1 MRNVS
6 DADWRRRNSN
16 KLQTASDRSS
26 TRTVITYGTFD
37 LFHVGHLRI
46 LERARAL
53 GDRLIVAVSTDEFN
67 AIKGKASV
75 IPFES
80 RAEIVA
86 GLACVDEVV
95 PEERW
100 DQKVADIQRW
110 AVDTFVMGCDWQ
122 GKFDHLAEFCEVV
135 YLGRTDGIS
144 STLIKTAMGE
154 KRSLASS
161 VACVF

>member
-1 MRNVS
+1 MRNLN
-6 DADWRRRNSN
+6 DRRLDSRNLRDVES
-16 KLQTASDRSS
+16 AAARSCV
-26 TRTVITYGTFD
+26 RTVITYGTFD

-53 GDRLIVAVSTDEFN
+53 GDRLVVAVSTDEFN

-95 PEERW
+95 PEKHW

-110 AVDTFVMGCDWQ
+110 SVDTFVMGCDWQ

-135 YLGRTDGIS
+135 YLGRTGGIS
-144 STLIKTAMGE
+144 STLIKRVVGE
-154 KRSLASS
+154 KRGLMSSAS
-161 VACVF
+161 